1 MDICGLWKVREMHLV
16 TPDGEKVFTAD
27 SQVDNDMYAEI
38 VQMCKYIM
46 EFAPDGTVLTLYRI
60 PEGMPQE
67 EIDEAVSRG
76 AVVAGDFLAMEKREW
91 KEDGGKILYNTQIV
105 GEFLGEEVSPW
116 AEITEDE
123 NGEITMMEMIRLK
136 RV

>member
-1 MDICGLWKVREMHLV
+1 MKRYMIPIVLGVALVLGGVLLYWHFVINQVLDRNGMENPFPPDDTELPGIPMDAALLSLNW
-16 TPDGEKVFTAD
+16 
-27 SQVDNDMYAEI
+27 SQSA
-38 VQMCKYIM
+38 
-46 EFAPDGTVLTLYRI
+46 
-60 PEGMPQE
+60 
-67 EIDEAVSRG
+67 IDEAVSRG

-91 KEDGGKILYNTQIV
+91 KEGGGKILYNTQIV

-136 RV
+136 RI

>member
-1 MDICGLWKVREMHLV
+1 MKRYMIPIVLGVALVLGGVLLYWHFVINQVLDRNGMENPFPPDDTELPGIPMDAALLSLNW
-16 TPDGEKVFTAD
+16 
-27 SQVDNDMYAEI
+27 SQSA
-38 VQMCKYIM
+38 
-46 EFAPDGTVLTLYRI
+46 
-60 PEGMPQE
+60 
-67 EIDEAVSRG
+67 IDEAVSRG
-76 AVVAGDFLAMEKREW
+76 AVVAGGFLAMEKHEW
-91 KEDGGKILYNTQIV
+91 KEDGRKILYNTQIV

>member
-1 MDICGLWKVREMHLV
+1 MKRYIIPIVLGVALVLGGVLLYWHFVINQVQDRNGMENPFPPDDTELPGIPMDAALLSLNW
-16 TPDGEKVFTAD
+16 
-27 SQVDNDMYAEI
+27 SQSA
-38 VQMCKYIM
+38 
-46 EFAPDGTVLTLYRI
+46 
-60 PEGMPQE
+60 
-67 EIDEAVSRG
+67 IDEAVSRG

>member
-1 MDICGLWKVREMHLV
+1 MKRYIIPIVLGVALVLGGVLLYWHFVINQVLDRNGMENPFPPDDTELPAIPMDAALLSLNW
-16 TPDGEKVFTAD
+16 
-27 SQVDNDMYAEI
+27 SQSA
-38 VQMCKYIM
+38 
-46 EFAPDGTVLTLYRI
+46 
-60 PEGMPQE
+60 
-67 EIDEAVSRG
+67 IDEAVSRG

>member
-1 MDICGLWKVREMHLV
+1 MRVITGSARGRKLKALEGDEVRPTTDMVKEAIFSIIQFDIEGSVVLDLFCGSGQL
-16 TPDGEKVFTAD
+16 G
-27 SQVDNDMYAEI
+27 I
-38 VQMCKYIM
+38 
-46 EFAPDGTVLTLYRI
+46 
-60 PEGMPQE
+60 
-67 EIDEAVSRG
+67 EAISRG

-105 GEFLGEEVSPW
+105 GEFVGEEVSPW